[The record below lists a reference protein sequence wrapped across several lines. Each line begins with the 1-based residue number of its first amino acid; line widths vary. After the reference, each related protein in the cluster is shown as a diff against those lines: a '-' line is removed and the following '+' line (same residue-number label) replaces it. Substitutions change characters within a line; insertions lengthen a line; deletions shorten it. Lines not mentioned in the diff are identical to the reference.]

1 MKKLLMFICA
11 VMLVFGMV
19 GSASAISFKDTEVFV
34 GGLEGKAGSLGYTF
48 EWSHIME
55 EVWESDYKIEFQT
68 IEIKAFNQDGSEEFE
83 GELVVDVVEFEGQLV
98 GDGAL
103 TLQNTDTDDV
113 ILNLTSI
120 WANDDGSWT
129 LAVTGTGGYDTSDLS
144 LYSSKLDVEVAH
156 APEPTTILLMGSG
169 LLGLV
174 GYGRKR
180 FSKKS

>member
-68 IEIKAFNQDGSEEFE
+68 IEIKAFIDDEEFE
-83 GELVVDVVEFEGQLV
+83 GELV